1 AASTS
6 GNPSFSV
13 LRQLQYLCEL
23 TQRLKSF
30 QEFADIAPEQAL
42 LSLPVTGMR
51 VNMLK
56 LDSILADSRPQNLIH
71 CTKGATDNTC
81 KKISKMGKA

>member
-1 AASTS
+1 MSIALYLHLCNVT
-6 GNPSFSV
+6 GINPQFKTNV
-13 LRQLQYLCEL
+13 K
-23 TQRLKSF
+23 RLKCF

-56 LDSILADSRPQNLIH
+56 LDSILADSQPQTLIQ
-71 CTKGATDNTC
+71 CKGATDYTC

>member
-1 AASTS
+1 M
-6 GNPSFSV
+6 F
-13 LRQLQYLCEL
+13 R
-23 TQRLKSF
+23 
-30 QEFADIAPEQAL
+30 EFADIAPEQAL

-71 CTKGATDNTC
+71 CTKVRLTTPVRR
-81 KKISKMGKA
+81 